1 MPDTTPTEARL
12 AAAAV
17 RADRRLESIA
27 RADAALS
34 RVRVALGV
42 GIFAALLVLFTADAG
57 AVQAGAA
64 GVAAVLLA
72 AFVVA
77 ARRHGRLDRT
87 AKRWRAWRQIRLD
100 RRARTARDWDRL
112 PPPLDARAPADHPF
126 AGDLQ
131 VLGPRSLHHLI
142 DAAGTD
148 GGRRRLAEWLL
159 TTAPDAA
166 AIADRQAL
174 VRDLVAARTFRDR
187 LALTARLVGPVDTR
201 ALGTLAGQPDRVPA
215 LQRALVATGAA
226 LALTVG
232 LAVGFA
238 LGAIPPLF
246 VFGYLAYALVY
257 VVLFRDL
264 TEALDEASTLE
275 RSLGALGRLF
285 AVAERAAPR
294 GERLEALLEPF
305 SDRARRPSAAVR
317 RVERVVA
324 ALSVRQNGL
333 LWVILNGLGPWDVWF
348 TLRLARLQRE
358 VGAALPAWVE
368 AWSTLEAAA
377 SLAEFADLNA
387 APFPSVA
394 AGATAFRGERLV
406 HPLLPPGVAVPNSFA
421 IETAGHVAIVT
432 GSNMSGKST
441 FLRTLG
447 SNLVLATAGGPVTG
461 AALAVAPMRLTAIL
475 NVADSVQDGIS
486 YFYAEVRRMRQLL
499 DAVGED
505 DARPVFF
512 LIDEILRGTNNRER
526 FQGSRAIVEALAASG
541 RALGVLSTHDL
552 DLARIGGAAFTNLHF
567 RDDVADGVMTF
578 DYTLHDGPSTTTN
591 ALRVM
596 AAAGLPTGE
605 TL

>member
-1 MPDTTPTEARL
+1 MPDFLPTEARL
-12 AAAAV
+12 TTAV
-17 RADRRLESIA
+17 A
-27 RADAALS
+27 RAGRHLEALARTDAALS

-42 GIFAALLVLFTADAG
+42 GLFAALAVLSTTDVE
-57 AVQAGAA
+57 AVQAAAA
-64 GVAAVLLA
+64 GVMAALVI

-77 ARRHGRLDRT
+77 ARRHARLDR
-87 AKRWRAWRQIRLD
+87 AQARWRAWRQIRLD
-100 RRARTARDWDRL
+100 RRARLARDWTRL

-126 AGDLQ
+126 AGDIQ
-131 VLGPRSLHHLI
+131 TLGPRSLHHLV

-148 GGRRRLAEWLL
+148 GGRRRLADWLL
-159 TTAPDAA
+159 TAAPDADV
-166 AIADRQAL
+166 IAGRQAL

-187 LALTARLVGPVDTR
+187 LALASRLAGPIDTR
-201 ALGTLAGQPDRVPA
+201 ALGALAGQPDREPA
-215 LQRALVATGAA
+215 LRRALLATGAA
-226 LALTVG
+226 LALMVG
-232 LAVGFA
+232 LAAGFA
-238 LGAIPPLF
+238 AGAIPPLF

-264 TEALDEASTLE
+264 SEALGEARTLADT
-275 RSLGALGRLF
+275 LGALSDLF

-294 GERLEALLEPF
+294 GDRLEALLAPF
-305 SDRARRPSAAVR
+305 ADPARRPSAVVR
-317 RVERVVA
+317 RVERVVT

-333 LWVILNGLGPWDVWF
+333 LWLLLNALFPWDVWF
-348 TLRLARLQRE
+348 TLRLARLQRT
-358 VGAALPAWVE
+358 VGDVLPRYVE

-387 APFPSVA
+387 LPFPTVRS
-394 AGATAFRGERLV
+394 GATAFRGERLV
-406 HPLLPPGVAVPNSFA
+406 HPLLPPGVAVPNTFE
-421 IETAGHVAIVT
+421 IEAAGRVAIVT

-447 SNLVLATAGGPVTG
+447 ANLVLAYAGGPV
-461 AALAVAPMRLTAIL
+461 AAASLDAAPMRLTAIL

-486 YFYAEVRRMRQLL
+486 YFYAEVRRMRALL
-499 DAVGED
+499 DAVAAD

-526 FQGSRAIVEALAASG
+526 FQGSRAVVEALARSG

-552 DLARIGGAAFTNLHF
+552 DLARIDGAAFTNLHF
-567 RDDVADGVMTF
+567 RDDVTDGTMTF

-596 AAAGLPTGE
+596 AAMGLPTGGA
-605 TL
+605 